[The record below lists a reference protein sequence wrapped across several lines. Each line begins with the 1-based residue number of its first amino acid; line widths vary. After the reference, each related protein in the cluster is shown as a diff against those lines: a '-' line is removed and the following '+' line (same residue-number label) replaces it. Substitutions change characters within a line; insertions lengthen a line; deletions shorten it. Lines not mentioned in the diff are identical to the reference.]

1 VKTEE
6 SVKRM
11 MGIGTLLLLLAI
23 FPLFLGLIPNPAY
36 ALKVPGLGGKEG
48 RALKCAT
55 KGDSKVSTGIAKGVV
70 KHALKR
76 FDIAD
81 LVDEKKTKKAR
92 KEVYEF
98 LKWKLGSPTAIC
110 AQYITAGQK
119 HFNKGYSDEAAAAL
133 LGTQLPGDNSVEMK
147 LPKAFTKVLQ
157 AAVVAQGAAAQ
168 AYLLA
173 NYGIPPMVS
182 GLIIGKLTGAANK
195 SIGRL
200 GFNMPKKWDVDNK
213 LVEGLIATQRAST
226 AERVGKEEADG
237 EDEEDAEE

>member
-1 VKTEE
+1 
-6 SVKRM
+6 
-11 MGIGTLLLLLAI
+11 
-23 FPLFLGLIPNPAY
+23 
-36 ALKVPGLGGKEG
+36 
-48 RALKCAT
+48 
-55 KGDSKVSTGIAKGVV
+55 V

-147 LPKAFTKVLQ
+147 LPTAFTKVLQ
-157 AAVVAQGAAAQ
+157 GAVDVHGAGASAF
-168 AYLLA
+168 LLT
-173 NYGIPPMVS
+173 YGIPPMVS
-182 GLIIGKLTGAANK
+182 DLIIGKLTGAANK

-213 LVEGLIATQRAST
+213 LVKAIIDSKRKAIAEG
-226 AERVGKEEADG
+226 VGKEEADEEKATAAG
-237 EDEEDAEE
+237 VGKEEADEDDGEDAEEEGDEKIKEIKKKIRIK